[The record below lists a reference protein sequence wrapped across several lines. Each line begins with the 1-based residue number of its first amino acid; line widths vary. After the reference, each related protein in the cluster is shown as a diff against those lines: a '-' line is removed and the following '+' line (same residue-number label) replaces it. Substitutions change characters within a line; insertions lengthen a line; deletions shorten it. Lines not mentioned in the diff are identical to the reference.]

1 MHELGPR
8 LKLKLI
14 KIVEGFCRGNV
25 VYHAYQTRTAAEI
38 RKQIDSIKSNR
49 ELKEKRKKIQEE
61 NVKRK

>member
-1 MHELGPR
+1 
-8 LKLKLI
+8 
-14 KIVEGFCRGNV
+14 